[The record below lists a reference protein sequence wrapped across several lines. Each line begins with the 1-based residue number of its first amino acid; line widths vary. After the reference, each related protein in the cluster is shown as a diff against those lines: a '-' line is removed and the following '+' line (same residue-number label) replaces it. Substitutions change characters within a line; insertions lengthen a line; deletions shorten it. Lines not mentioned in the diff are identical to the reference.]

1 MSKKKILVISNLYW
15 NFYNFRYELICNLNS
30 SHDITL
36 LAKKDIY
43 SSKFSRKGIKCFFWN
58 INTNST
64 NPIYEFLTIL
74 SLFKIIFKLK
84 PDSVL
89 SFTPKANIYASLL
102 SWIFNFHFY
111 PNITGLGS
119 YYINNGFIKKLFNFT
134 YKFLFKKTKIIFVQN
149 KYDKIIFNKQ
159 YRINNTK
166 LSLLPGSG
174 INTDQFKPKFIF
186 NQKCKTF
193 LVVARLIKEKG
204 IYEYFEAVK
213 MVKKKD
219 PSLDFF
225 LIGDFDE
232 KNKNSISK
240 KLYLELKNS
249 RLIKYL
255 GYQKDIIKYLH
266 LFDCLILPSYREGT
280 SRYLLEGI
288 SIGKPIIVSNVPGC
302 RELCNQNNGYRFD
315 INSIYSFYK
324 CIIKMSQKNKDELM
338 VMAKASRKLAS
349 DKYDINKVIEK
360 YNYYLSC

>member
-1 MSKKKILVISNLYW
+1 MILLSWHKN
-15 NFYNFRYELICNLNS
+15 
-30 SHDITL
+30 
-36 LAKKDIY
+36 DIY
-43 SSKFSRKGIKCFFWN
+43 SSKFSRKGIKCIFWN

-159 YRINNTK
+159 YKINNTK

-204 IYEYFEAVK
+204 IYEYFEAVNG
-213 MVKKKD
+213 KKKD
-219 PSLDFF
+219 PIIGFF

-255 GYQKDIIKYLH
+255 GYQKI
-266 LFDCLILPSYREGT
+266 
-280 SRYLLEGI
+280 
-288 SIGKPIIVSNVPGC
+288 
-302 RELCNQNNGYRFD
+302 
-315 INSIYSFYK
+315 
-324 CIIKMSQKNKDELM
+324 
-338 VMAKASRKLAS
+338 
-349 DKYDINKVIEK
+349 
-360 YNYYLSC
+360 